1 MGKNLPGFS
10 EDKRA
15 GNDNRKIRT
24 SEPEASKELSKPK
37 QLSWGEQWNATPI
50 TKTVAFWACLAVIVL
65 TLILGFKW
73 GGWVTG
79 GTAQTLATATSKEAV
94 ITRLAPI
101 CVAQFQQDPGKAQ
114 KLIALKALS
123 SYERSDYTGK
133 QGWAT
138 MPGETEPD
146 RNVASACA
154 ALLMQTTE

>member
-1 MGKNLPGFS
+1 MMGKNLPGFS

-123 SYERSDYTGK
+123 SYERSD
-133 QGWAT
+133 
-138 MPGETEPD
+138 
-146 RNVASACA
+146 
-154 ALLMQTTE
+154 